1 MDFMKNVSKPTKKFL
16 ITAAFMLSGIT
27 AFAYSAEADTKAD
40 TETVIEDNR
49 TLTPKGNADL
59 LDNVSDSEDLQ
70 FITVTARD
78 GNVFYVVI
86 DHAAENENVYFLNVV
101 DESDLEA
108 LAEES
113 DTEQEETLTDIEPV
127 TPEPEP
133 TEQEPEEPE
142 QPDKDTGSNAGFIV
156 VILLL
161 AAAAGGGFYYYKVIL
176 PKKKLE
182 QADDIEDFEFEEY
195 EDEDTELD
203 EEETDD
209 EEFSKDIENE

>member
-1 MDFMKNVSKPTKKFL
+1 MRKNKILKIMAAVLSV
-16 ITAAFMLSGIT
+16 AFMLSGMT
-27 AFAYSAEADTKAD
+27 AFAFSAESEA

-59 LDNVSDSEDLQ
+59 LDDVSDSEDLQ

-78 GNVFYVVI
+78 GNVFYFVI

-113 DTEQEETLTDIEPV
+113 EEKTEETPV
-127 TPEPEP
+127 TEPEQKEPEP
-133 TEQEPEEPE
+133 QEPEEPE
-142 QPDKDTGSNAGFIV
+142 KEPEKESGGNAGFLV

-161 AAAAGGGFYYYKVIL
+161 AGAAGVGVYYYKVVL

-182 QADDIEDFEFEEY
+182 QADDLEDFEFEEY
-195 EDEDTELD
+195 DEDDTEDTEFD
-203 EEETDD
+203 ETDD
-209 EEFSKDIENE
+209 EETEE

>member
-1 MDFMKNVSKPTKKFL
+1 M
-16 ITAAFMLSGIT
+16 AAVLSVASILSGMT
-27 AFAYSAEADTKAD
+27 AFAFSAESEATAT

-59 LDNVSDSEDLQ
+59 LDDVSDSEDLQ

-78 GNVFYVVI
+78 GNVFYFVI

-113 DTEQEETLTDIEPV
+113 EEKPV
-127 TPEPEP
+127 TEPEQKEPEP
-133 TEQEPEEPE
+133 QEPEEPE
-142 QPDKDTGSNAGFIV
+142 KEPEKESGGNAGFLV

-161 AAAAGGGFYYYKVIL
+161 AGAAGVGAYYYKVVL

-182 QADDIEDFEFEEY
+182 QADDLEDFEFEEY
-195 EDEDTELD
+195 DEDDTEDTELD
-203 EEETDD
+203 ETDD
-209 EEFSKDIENE
+209 EEYSEDIENE

>member
-1 MDFMKNVSKPTKKFL
+1 M
-16 ITAAFMLSGIT
+16 AAVLSVAFILSGMT
-27 AFAYSAEADTKAD
+27 AFAFSAESEATAT

-59 LDNVSDSEDLQ
+59 LDDVSDSEDLQ

-78 GNVFYVVI
+78 GNVFYFVI

-113 DTEQEETLTDIEPV
+113 EEKPV
-127 TPEPEP
+127 TEPEQKEPEP
-133 TEQEPEEPE
+133 QEPEEPE
-142 QPDKDTGSNAGFIV
+142 KEPEKDSGGNAGFLV

-161 AAAAGGGFYYYKVIL
+161 AGAAGVGAYYYKVVL

-182 QADDIEDFEFEEY
+182 QADDLEDFEFEEY
-195 EDEDTELD
+195 DEDDTEDTELD
-203 EEETDD
+203 ETDD
-209 EEFSKDIENE
+209 EEYSEDIENE

>member
-1 MDFMKNVSKPTKKFL
+1 MKRNKIFKIMAAVLSV
-16 ITAAFMLSGIT
+16 AFMLSGMT
-27 AFAYSAEADTKAD
+27 ALAFSAESEAAAS

-59 LDNVSDSEDLQ
+59 LDDVSDSEDLQ

-78 GNVFYVVI
+78 GNVFYFVI

-101 DESDLEA
+101 DESDLAA
-108 LAEES
+108 LTEDAE
-113 DTEQEETLTDIEPV
+113 TETEETPLTTEPEE
-127 TPEPEP
+127 TEP
-133 TEQEPEEPE
+133 TEPETQEPEETDQPE
-142 QPDKDTGSNAGFIV
+142 KETDGNAGFLV

-161 AAAAGGGFYYYKVIL
+161 AGAAGVGVYYYKVVL

-195 EDEDTELD
+195 DEDEA
-203 EEETDD
+203 EETEID
-209 EEFSKDIENE
+209 ETEE

>member
-1 MDFMKNVSKPTKKFL
+1 MRKNKILK
-16 ITAAFMLSGIT
+16 IMAAVLSVAFILSGMT
-27 AFAYSAEADTKAD
+27 AFAFSAESEATAT

-59 LDNVSDSEDLQ
+59 LDDVSDSEDLQ

-78 GNVFYVVI
+78 GNVFYFVI

-113 DTEQEETLTDIEPV
+113 EEKPV
-127 TPEPEP
+127 TEPEQKEPEP
-133 TEQEPEEPE
+133 QEPEEPE
-142 QPDKDTGSNAGFIV
+142 KEPEKESGGNAGFLV

-161 AAAAGGGFYYYKVIL
+161 AGAAGVGAYYYKVVL

-182 QADDIEDFEFEEY
+182 QADDLEDFEFEEY
-195 EDEDTELD
+195 DEDDTEDTELD
-203 EEETDD
+203 ETDD
-209 EEFSKDIENE
+209 EEYSEDIENE

>member
-1 MDFMKNVSKPTKKFL
+1 MRKNKIFKIMAAVFSVAL
-16 ITAAFMLSGIT
+16 ILSGMT
-27 AFAYSAEADTKAD
+27 AFAFSAESEATAT

-59 LDNVSDSEDLQ
+59 LDDVSDSEDLQ

-78 GNVFYVVI
+78 GNVFYFVI

-113 DTEQEETLTDIEPV
+113 EEKPEEKPV
-127 TPEPEP
+127 TEPEQKEPEP
-133 TEQEPEEPE
+133 QEPEEPE
-142 QPDKDTGSNAGFIV
+142 KEPEKESGGNAGFLV

-161 AAAAGGGFYYYKVIL
+161 AGAAGVGAYYYKVVL

-182 QADDIEDFEFEEY
+182 QADDLEDFEFEEY
-195 EDEDTELD
+195 DEDDTEDTELD
-203 EEETDD
+203 ETDD
-209 EEFSKDIENE
+209 EEYSEDIDNE